1 MLSHVIENKNTN
13 EPPIEYTLTSTS
25 GKTSDLYL
33 KLKVLA
39 NKYLDSR
46 YKKYERQ
53 YEYYEQALREY
64 ESNKELGI
72 SGEYP
77 VAPKEPDPVYQEM
90 YVNFT
95 RKQIKHFILDTHD
108 SEGFEFVM
116 MEVFDEDT
124 GSVEGMN
131 VKINH
136 QEWMEHMS
144 SYFNF
149 LEG

>member
-1 MLSHVIENKNTN
+1 MSQSQL
-13 EPPIEYTLTSTS
+13 EPVEYTITSTS
-25 GKTSDLYL
+25 DNKSELYL
-33 KLKVLA
+33 KLNVLA

-46 YKKYERQ
+46 YKRYERQ

-95 RKQIKHFILDTHD
+95 RKQIKHFILDTND
-108 SEGFEFVM
+108 TEGFEFVM

-136 QEWMEHMS
+136 QEWMNYMS
-144 SYFNF
+144 SYFN
-149 LEG
+149 LVEA

>member
-1 MLSHVIENKNTN
+1 MSQSQL
-13 EPPIEYTLTSTS
+13 EPVAYTFTSTS
-25 GKTSDLYL
+25 DDKSELYL

-77 VAPKEPDPVYQEM
+77 IAPKEPDPVYQEM

-108 SEGFEFVM
+108 TEGFEFVM

-131 VKINH
+131 VKVNH
-136 QEWMEHMS
+136 QEWMNYMS

-149 LEG
+149 VEA

>member
-1 MLSHVIENKNTN
+1 MSQSQL
-13 EPPIEYTLTSTS
+13 EPVAYTFTSTS
-25 GKTSDLYL
+25 DDKSELYL

-77 VAPKEPDPVYQEM
+77 IAPKEPDPVYQEM

-108 SEGFEFVM
+108 TEGFEFVM

-131 VKINH
+131 VKVNH
-136 QEWMEHMS
+136 QEWLNYMS
-144 SYFNF
+144 NYFNF
-149 LEG
+149 VEA